1 MSEAKIMSVVSIPLK
16 TEAWQN
22 DVIFKRFEM
31 CRKIYNVMLKY
42 ELKQYRK
49 MKNTKEYSD
58 SLKTIYDTYKL
69 SEKEKKVAKKS
80 DEYKKATE
88 TQKHLMREYGFS
100 EFQFRAEAIRRAS
113 YYKENIPTTSAST
126 SIGVT
131 MWSAFEKMFFDNGQ
145 IVHYKKFDSWQSISS
160 DGKSGLRIVNKAG
173 KTLSHGTSEQMYLL
187 FGVRPY
193 KVLKMS
199 LKVDKKDL
207 YKLEMLDRDFK
218 VVRLTRKK
226 VRGVYKYY
234 VQLTVVGTPAIRYN
248 KAGEQVHKIG
258 TDKIGVYIDTKTITI
273 STKDKVISKDI
284 SFKNDDIEERAIA
297 LQQYMEHSR
306 RTTNPDNFNEDGTIK
321 KGLWKDGQRVRLT
334 WNFSNGYK
342 KAKNELAN
350 ILRVKAEQR
359 KLRNTILAN
368 EVISYGSEIIVND
381 YPFQAAAMRKKKDEI
396 TEKGTPASKA
406 KAGKLIGEN
415 APADIVLMIDT
426 KLKGSGYQ
434 GVQKEKLT
442 NLDYQKDKYREFYA
456 NEMRKNLG

>member
-131 MWSAFEKMFFDNGQ
+131 MWSAFEKLFFNNGKA
-145 IVHYKKFDSWQSISS
+145 VHYKKFDSWQSIMS
-160 DGKSGLRIVNKAG
+160 DGKSGIRLVGDEG
-173 KTLSHGTSEQMYLL
+173 KTLKHGISEQMYLL

-193 KVLKMS
+193 KVLKMP
-199 LKVDKKDL
+199 LKVDKKDI
-207 YKLEMLDRDFK
+207 YKLEMLDRDIK
-218 VVRLTRKK
+218 VMRITRKLVK
-226 VRGVYKYY
+226 GNYKYY
-234 VQLTVVGTPAIRYN
+234 VQFTVVGAPAISY
-248 KAGEQVHKIG
+248 KADGNEKHSVGNSKMGI
-258 TDKIGVYIDTKTITI
+258 YIDTTSLTIALA
-273 STKDKVISKDI
+273 DKIIVKDI
-284 SFKNDDIEERAIA
+284 SFGNKEMAEKIA
-297 LQQYMEHSR
+297 DLQRYMETSR
-306 RTTNPDNFNEDGTIK
+306 RISNAENYNEDGTIK
-321 KGLWKDGQRVRLT
+321 KGIWKDGQRCRLSWT
-334 WNFSNGYK
+334 FSNGYK
-342 KAKNELAN
+342 KAKSQLAN
-350 ILRVKAEQR
+350 MERVQAEQR
-359 KLRNTILAN
+359 KLRNNILAN
-368 EVISYGSEIIVND
+368 EIIALGTDIEVND
-381 YPFQAAAMRKKKDEI
+381 YPFQAAAMRKKEDEFND
-396 TEKGTPASKA
+396 KGTPKSKA
-406 KAGKLIGEN
+406 KAGKKIGEN
-415 APADIVLMIDT
+415 APAAIVLTIDT
-426 KLKGSGYQ
+426 KLKGMGYP
-434 GVQKEKLT
+434 GVTKKKLSDI
-442 NLDYQKDKYREFYA
+442 DYKKDGYREFYA